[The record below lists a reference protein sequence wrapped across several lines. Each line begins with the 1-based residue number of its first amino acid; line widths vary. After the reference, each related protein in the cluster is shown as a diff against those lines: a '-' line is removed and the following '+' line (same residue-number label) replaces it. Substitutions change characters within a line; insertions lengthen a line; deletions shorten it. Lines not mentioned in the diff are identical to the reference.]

1 MVMHLTVD
9 DSKVTPTI
17 NTMKQQL
24 RDLNATWRANVDAA
38 KAAGDSQEA
47 ARAKAEGLALA
58 MSKQKEI
65 LDSMNTIMRNTGERT
80 DSNALAYDRMTSSIG
95 RAEAQYRNL
104 TNQEQ
109 AALVVLDKQETGI
122 DELNRSIKA
131 NDDLTQTQIKSLKQQ
146 GDEFGANELKVNSLK
161 NKQQSLN
168 EVQEKEEQI
177 LKNIVA
183 RSGENSRAY
192 TEQATV
198 VQNAKNNIADNNTEL
213 LKYNQRI
220 ESSAVKL
227 KELKSSYSSTKES
240 QDSYITRLKAEGKVA
255 QANALDV
262 DKLKSSYR
270 NLGSQYKIQMEQLS
284 TTPAGTEK
292 FKNLYIEA
300 NKTAGEMARVANQA
314 KETQKQ
320 INHMNPYGLSSI
332 GQAFNRTGDAA
343 KYMGAK
349 TVGAYQYIRRNAATV
364 ALAVGGIGAVIGKG
378 VKDMVDVQDTYLKT
392 TNLLV
397 TSGEKAAEVTGNV
410 TQMQK
415 DGRNMSIEYGKSQ
428 QEIADGY
435 LELIKRGY
443 TSKQA
448 LGAMRTELQA
458 SVSTGDDFNSVVSV
472 SSQVLDAYGMRVDNV
487 TQMQKNTK
495 EVVNQLSYAADL
507 TATDFHSMGKAME
520 YVADTASSAKIPLDE
535 TSTSIGILSNH
546 GLEADKAGTGL
557 RKVINSLTGA
567 LGDQIDAQEKS
578 ADGQAKLNQKID
590 EQKQKVQEAQDAV
603 NKATEAE
610 KNSTKGKKKFT
621 KQVESSNKQLKK
633 QQENLDKL
641 EGKAQAAGGAQDMLS
656 SLGISRDQLV
666 GSNGQ
671 LKSMSEIMK
680 IINDKTKSITDVDVK
695 NNIFHTLFGT
705 TGMQAGII
713 LAQNNGEIA
722 KLADNVKKSADG
734 QGYVATLA
742 EKNMQSTKQQM
753 KQLNSVATDI
763 SMTFGA
769 AMLPAINKAATAM
782 KKGFDSD
789 GGQKFLKGVADW
801 VGKIASALVDL
812 AVWMGEHK
820 TLIKNFAKLVIGIF
834 AVNKVG
840 KFIGSLRDTIGVFK
854 ELKKAAMEFKAVDAL
869 SSMSVGGGVGG
880 AGAVGAT
887 AAEMG
892 TSTIGSRA
900 AGAGGAYVKGS
911 SKVGTAL
918 NVTKGVAG
926 VAAKYASVFGAAFTA
941 VDLGGSVVKAL
952 SSNDAQS
959 KYKAGAQ
966 TAGTTIGGTIGGVL
980 GSIIP
985 GAGTVVGAG
994 LGATI
999 GNELGK
1005 TGWAQNTAKKIAKNF
1020 QDAFKEHKIT
1030 PDTVTQ
1036 KGALKDL
1043 SDTYKKYYTDKA
1055 KADKADIDLLHKNG
1069 LMSDDEYQKRTAEI
1083 KKEGEK
1089 ANNFEK
1095 MSQADRTNITKY
1107 YQHQRQDLEEAF
1119 SKEKKKTRN
1128 KWDRTIT
1135 EDAAKYGENSLQV
1148 QKDYKKKEQALD
1160 ELDSKKK
1167 KEINK
1172 LTIENVTK
1180 TTADEARLHETAA
1193 GKIKLAQGRLLTDS
1207 ANFNN
1212 KSKKLSA
1219 EQLKRVEKDAKT
1231 QYETVKYYADKTFA
1245 ETKKAADKKY
1255 DSITKAA
1262 DNEFKNVK
1270 KSAEEQRD
1278 ATIAAG
1284 NKQYAGTSKAAQDQR
1299 KAVVDAANQ
1308 QYDKTVKAAA
1318 QQHQGV
1324 YDKADKQHQDVV
1336 GAAQKQHDDTIKTA
1350 EAQKNEITKKADQQ
1364 KNNIVKKS
1372 DETHSSVKK
1381 GSDDFWTQFI
1391 AGIGHALG
1399 LNAQKINSA
1408 ISGINWVL
1416 HSFGAG
1422 KETIKPL
1429 QEKYATGTGMFSNV
1443 RRPINKPTFALLND
1457 GNDSPETGNREAL
1470 VHPNGSMEI
1479 VEGQNVSRLLAPG
1492 TEVVNAK
1499 ELSTLMGPQS
1509 RFAQGTGWLSS
1520 LWSNVKGAGSWV
1532 GKVAGDTWSSMSNGI
1547 GKFTKMFKY
1556 ITNAVAHPVETL
1568 SEQFSQKRDGD
1579 KGDVFNTLMDKSHD
1593 LTKNTAK
1600 DWWSNLWSMANGAAN
1615 SGNTDGQGDN
1625 YPWKSA
1631 GKDSGAD
1638 PWGYFYRECVS
1649 YVANSLKNMGVSA
1662 SLFSG
1667 LGNGSDWVNAPV
1679 RHTNSPKPGM
1689 VAVYGPGSEFG
1700 NHVAMVRGV
1709 KGNTFSG
1716 EEYNWGGDGR
1726 YHTYSGRSKSGATTF
1741 LDFGK
1746 SGGGKEDVEANSP
1759 LQKQIK
1765 SQVGGM
1771 FEWIQKFIG
1780 PVNDTSTGVGGDVQS
1795 WSNDA
1800 KKALSQLG
1808 LSTSPSM
1815 IQKVLRQIQT
1825 ESGGNPSARG
1835 GNDGLADG
1843 NATGLMQVKPGTFA
1857 ANMLPG
1863 HGNIMNGYD
1872 NILAGLNYARKRYG
1886 DGLSFLGNGHG
1897 YANGGLITKHQIAE
1911 IGEGNKPEMII
1922 PLDGMKS
1929 SRGFELLGKTAV
1941 AMASRDNLTDSPND
1955 TQSSNVLSD
1964 KLDSVISLLS
1974 QLVSGQA
1981 NPTPAY
1987 VIAAQAQ
1994 TELSKLKTTNSRTSI
2009 LARG

>member
-1 MVMHLTVD
+1 MVDRIQAEMATSIALDVVKAT
-9 DSKVTPTI
+9 SS
-17 NTMKQQL
+17 L
-24 RDLNATWRANVDAA
+24 RGLSDAVNSVKNAW
-38 KAAGDSQEA
+38 KAQEA
-47 ARAKAEGLALA
+47 AAKSTGDYLKAAEERYDGLGRQ
-58 MSKQKEI
+58 MDVQKTKISELEQRQKG
-65 LDSMNTIMRNTGERT
+65 LDT
-80 DSNALAYDRMTSSIG
+80 
-95 RAEAQYRNL
+95 
-104 TNQEQ
+104 
-109 AALVVLDKQETGI
+109 
-122 DELNRSIKA
+122 
-131 NDDLTQTQIKSLKQQ
+131 
-146 GDEFGANELKVNSLK
+146 
-161 NKQQSLN
+161 
-168 EVQEKEEQI
+168 
-177 LKNIVA
+177 
-183 RSGENSRAY
+183 
-192 TEQATV
+192 
-198 VQNAKNNIADNNTEL
+198 
-213 LKYNQRI
+213 
-220 ESSAVKL
+220 
-227 KELKSSYSSTKES
+227 STKEGAES
-240 QDSYITRLKAEGKVA
+240 FLKYEKNIQQANQQLASLEAQQQRAKSSLEYQKSGLAQLQTEYKQTNAVSDSYVNRLKAENKERQANIA
-255 QANALDV
+255 QANAL
-262 DKLKSSYR
+262 KSSLSNLSQQYNKQSEELKRVEADSGIASEAYR
-270 NLGSQYKIQMEQLS
+270 KQTVRVNDTATNIAKMKDE
-284 TTPAGTEK
+284 
-292 FKNLYIEA
+292 FKNA
-300 NKTAGEMARVANQA
+300 Q
-314 KETQKQ
+314 KEV
-320 INHMNPYGLSSI
+320 NSANPYGFGRFSSGANI
-332 GQAFNRTGDAA
+332 AYRATTKMGDGIHYVTQKAKDFAA
-343 KYMGAK
+343 AGALV
-349 TVGAYQYIRRNAATV
+349 TVGLGAIATKGVQSAAELENSFIKTYN
-364 ALAVGGIGAVIGKG
+364 LAVTG
-378 VKDMVDVQDTYLKT
+378 
-392 TNLLV
+392 
-397 TSGEKAAEVTGNV
+397 GEKAAEAQRNV
-410 TQMQK
+410 NQMQK
-415 DGRNMSIEYGKSQ
+415 DGAKLSVEYGKSQ
-428 QEIADGY
+428 FEIAEGY
-435 LELIKRGY
+435 QELIKRGY
-443 TSKQA
+443 TTTAA
-448 LGAMRTELQA
+448 LGSMRSELEA
-458 SVSTGDDFNSVVSV
+458 SVASGDDFNDVLSVT
-472 SSQVLDAYGMRVDNV
+472 SQIVDAYGLRVDDAN
-487 TQMQKNTK
+487 QMVKNTK
-495 EVVNQLSYAADL
+495 DVTNQLAYAADM
-507 TATDFHSMGKAME
+507 TATDFQSMGKGME
-520 YVADTASSAKIPLDE
+520 YVADTAHSAGIELSTTSSAM
-535 TSTSIGILSNH
+535 GILSNH

-567 LGDQIDAQEKS
+567 LGEQIAAQEKS
-578 ADGQAKLNQKID
+578 ANGQAKINQKID

-610 KNSTKGKKKFT
+610 KNSTKGKKNFA

-641 EGKAQAAGGAQDMLS
+641 EGKAQAASGAQDMLS
-656 SLGISRDQLV
+656 SLGISRNQLV
-666 GSNGQ
+666 QSNGQ

-680 IINDKTKSITDVDVK
+680 VINDHTKGIKDADVK
-695 NNIFHTLFGT
+695 NNIFHALFGT

-713 LAQNNGEIA
+713 LAQNNEE
-722 KLADNVKKSADG
+722 LDELNKKVRNAADG
-734 QGYVATLA
+734 QGYVQNLA
-742 EKNMQSTKQQM
+742 QKNMDTTKAKLAQLKSSAEVVVNSLGASLLPAVSDFAVKLARALNSEKGQ
-753 KQLNSVATDI
+753 KQLKELS
-763 SMTFGA
+763 
-769 AMLPAINKAATAM
+769 
-782 KKGFDSD
+782 
-789 GGQKFLKGVADW
+789 
-801 VGKIASALVDL
+801 KIAGEVGRDIVNTIQF
-812 AVWMGEHK
+812 VWGHRSELEIIGK
-820 TLIKNFAKLVIGIF
+820 TIVGIWAIDKL
-834 AVNKVG
+834 G
-840 KFIGSLRDTIGVFK
+840 KFIGMLRNTVGIFK
-854 ELKKAAMEFKAVDAL
+854 ELKKAAMDFKAVDAL
-869 SSMSVGGGVGG
+869 SSIPTGGVAKTEANV
-880 AGAVGAT
+880 AGSAAEVGT
-887 AAEMG
+887 AA
-892 TSTIGSRA
+892 IGSRA
-900 AGAGGAYVKGS
+900 SGAGGAYVKNAG
-911 SKVGTAL
+911 KLGTAM
-918 NVTKGVAG
+918 NATKGVAG

-966 TAGTTIGGTIGGVL
+966 TAGTAIGGTIGGIL
-980 GSIIP
+980 GSVIP

-1005 TGWAQNTAKKIAKNF
+1005 TGWAQNTAKTIAKNF
-1020 QDAFKEHKIT
+1020 QDTFKEHKIT

-1036 KGALKDL
+1036 KSALKDL
-1043 SDTYKKYYTDKA
+1043 SEAYKKYYTDKA
-1055 KADKADIDLLHKNG
+1055 KADQADIDLLHKNG

-1119 SKEKKKTRN
+1119 SKEKKKTRD
-1128 KWDRTIT
+1128 KWDHTIAQ
-1135 EDAAKYGENSLQV
+1135 DAAKYGENSLQV

-1193 GKIKLAQGRLLTDS
+1193 GKIELAQRKLLTDR
-1207 ANFNN
+1207 ANFND

-1219 EQLKRVEKDAKT
+1219 EQLKRVEKDAKE

-1278 ATIAAG
+1278 ATIEAG
-1284 NKQYAGTSKAAQDQR
+1284 NKQYTGTSKAAQDQR

-1308 QYDKTVKAAA
+1308 QYDKTVKAAS
-1318 QQHQGV
+1318 QQHQDV

-1364 KNNIVKKS
+1364 KNNIVRIS

-1492 TEVVNAK
+1492 TEVINAK

-1509 RFAQGTGWLSS
+1509 RFAQGTGWLGS
-1520 LWSNVKGAGSWV
+1520 LWSDIKDAGSWV

-1579 KGDVFNTLMDKSHD
+1579 KGDVFNTLMDRSHD

-1600 DWWSNLWSMANGAAN
+1600 DWWSTLWSMANGAAN
-1615 SGNTDGQGDN
+1615 SGDTDGQGDN

-1649 YVANSLKNMGVSA
+1649 YVANSLKNMGVST

-1679 RHTNSPKPGM
+1679 RHTNDPKPGM

-1709 KGNTFSG
+1709 KGGTFSG
-1716 EEYNWGGDGR
+1716 EEYNWGGDGN
-1726 YHTYSGRSKSGATTF
+1726 YHTYSGRSKSGVTTF

-1746 SGGGKEDVEANSP
+1746 SGGGEEGVEANNP
-1759 LQKQIK
+1759 LQKLIK
-1765 SQVGGM
+1765 GQVGGM
-1771 FEWIQKFIG
+1771 FDWIQKFIG

-1795 WSNDA
+1795 WSNDV
-1800 KKALSQLG
+1800 KKALAKLG
-1808 LSTSPSM
+1808 LSTDSSM
-1815 IQKVLRQIQT
+1815 IQRVLRQIQT
-1825 ESGGNPSARG
+1825 ESGGNPKAIQGGYVDINTG
-1835 GNDGLADG
+1835 GNEAR
-1843 NATGLMQVKPGTFA
+1843 GLMQVTPNTWNAFANPGQKWD
-1857 ANMLPG
+1857 
-1863 HGNIMNGYD
+1863 NGYD
-1872 NILAGLNYARKRYG
+1872 SIEVGLRYAMQRYG
-1886 DGLSFLGNGHG
+1886 RDLSFLGNGHG
-1897 YANGGLITKHQIAE
+1897 YANGVITNMPHVANVAE
-1911 IGEGNKPEMII
+1911 GGQTEAII
-1922 PLDGMKS
+1922 PWDLSKKS
-1929 SRGFELLGKTAV
+1929 RAMELLGETVTHFASNTINDVDYGNKNSNNTDNIL
-1941 AMASRDNLTDSPND
+1941 MA
-1955 TQSSNVLSD
+1955 
-1964 KLDSVISLLS
+1964 
-1974 QLVSGQA
+1974 LVEQGKQTIALMSELVRGQA
-1981 NPTPAY
+1981 NPIPAF
-1987 VIAAQAQ
+1987 VSANQANVEINKVKAQVNAFQ
-1994 TELSKLKTTNSRTSI
+1994 T
-2009 LARG
+2009 LAKG